1 MQHLH
6 QEQFYTDCRLVSKTK
21 YLYQMHYT
29 RVIKIYKGFKHLKRI
44 FNCKRMNIMRH
55 VLTFRI
61 KTPFLMHVFNV
72 NGFGENVN

>member
-1 MQHLH
+1 
-6 QEQFYTDCRLVSKTK
+6 
-21 YLYQMHYT
+21 MHYT

-61 KTPFLMHVFNV
+61 KTLFLMHVFNV